1 MASKFPERRKVP
13 NEILLKYVCDLCLL
27 FTTESQVTELPG
39 TAENLDRRKK
49 HRGTIA
55 SKQHS
60 TNHSPSVFS
69 NKSVRLI
76 VDLRIVERACPHL
89 VPGNQCL
96 GTGTKWCCLH
106 TLSTRCETV
115 FIFTPFRSV
124 RRHFET

>member
-27 FTTESQVTELPG
+27 FTTESQVTELPA

-89 VPGNQCL
+89 VSGNQCL
-96 GTGTKWCCLH
+96 GTGTKWCSVH
-106 TLSTRCETV
+106 SLSTRYETV
-115 FIFTPFRSV
+115 FIVTPFRPV